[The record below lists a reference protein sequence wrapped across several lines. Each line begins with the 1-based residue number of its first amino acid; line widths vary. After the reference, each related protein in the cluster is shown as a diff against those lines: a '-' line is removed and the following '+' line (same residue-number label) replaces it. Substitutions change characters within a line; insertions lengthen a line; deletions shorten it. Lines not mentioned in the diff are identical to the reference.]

1 MMDLTAFV
9 TGESSNDYTTSSFTL
24 FEVQKHIEDNNNEE
38 VYSIRHLSKNLSE
51 RYGAEGSNLRLTQRA
66 GLPKIMLL
74 QEETNSIVTDTILD
88 SSVGDG
94 QKTELTEGSDRF
106 YPYPNELN
114 LEKLIVEAPAP
125 LKTFLDI
132 MYSKSRTET
141 AEKKKELR
149 KIAVAHALM

>member
-1 MMDLTAFV
+1 
-9 TGESSNDYTTSSFTL
+9 
-24 FEVQKHIEDNNNEE
+24 
-38 VYSIRHLSKNLSE
+38 
-51 RYGAEGSNLRLTQRA
+51 
-66 GLPKIMLL
+66 MLL
-74 QEETNSIVTDTILD
+74 QEETNSIVSDTILD

-94 QKTELTEGSDRF
+94 QKTELNEGSDRF

-114 LEKLIVEAPAP
+114 LEKLTVEAPAP

>member
-1 MMDLTAFV
+1 
-9 TGESSNDYTTSSFTL
+9 
-24 FEVQKHIEDNNNEE
+24 
-38 VYSIRHLSKNLSE
+38 
-51 RYGAEGSNLRLTQRA
+51 
-66 GLPKIMLL
+66 MLL

-106 YPYPNELN
+106 YPYSNELN
-114 LEKLIVEAPAP
+114 LEKLTVEAPAP